1 MFKVNNKDTRTTP
14 LASWEVFHSVATCLV
29 DFTTFFNTMK
39 WLEVPYNFES
49 HGPLKLSFINIR
61 GLRCYFVS
69 CDPLR
74 KSNFADIFT
83 LCETNLENSIHFSNI
98 SVRHYF
104 LLM

>member
-14 LASWEVFHSVATCLV
+14 LACWEVFHSVATCLV

-74 KSNFADIFT
+74 KSILLTSLLYVKQTWKTLFT
-83 LCETNLENSIHFSNI
+83 SAI
-98 SVRHYF
+98 S
-104 LLM
+104 L